1 MSDENSDRPRR
12 SRPRGERVRMSLRL
26 EPSVDQ
32 QLDDLA
38 RLRGLDRNTAVGVAI
53 AQDWIACFGGRRDD

>member
-1 MSDENSDRPRR
+1 MSNKISDRPRR

-38 RLRGLDRNTAVGVAI
+38 RLRGLDRNTAVGGAI
-53 AQDWIACFGGRRDD
+53 AQDRIACFGGRRDV

>member
-1 MSDENSDRPRR
+1 
-12 SRPRGERVRMSLRL
+12 MSLLL

-53 AQDWIACFGGRRDD
+53 AQDRIACFGGRRDV

>member
-53 AQDWIACFGGRRDD
+53 AQDWIACFGGRRDV